1 MFLLDLALVSVSFLL
16 AWWLRANG
24 LPMFFPEAVTAPFY
38 PLSTYL
44 PLLPLVVLIWGVL
57 LLGNDAY
64 RSHRTVS
71 IVEEAQSILRV
82 CATGVAIFAL
92 TVFALRLD
100 ATLLGADELSR

>member
-1 MFLLDLALVSVSFLL
+1 MDLALVSASFLL
-16 AWWLRANG
+16 AWWLRAHG
-24 LPMFFPEAVTAPFY
+24 LPIVFPEAVTAPFY

-71 IVEEAQSILRV
+71 IVE
-82 CATGVAIFAL
+82 
-92 TVFALRLD
+92 
-100 ATLLGADELSR
+100 